1 MQIKN
6 EDFEQNFA
14 PIKCRILQIIEYK
27 GVKRDK
33 FFNEICVAKSNFSKS
48 AGRSEVSA
56 SVCAKILNYFN
67 DINADWLLT
76 GNGSMLKTD
85 FSNNSGIIQNEST
98 GCHAS
103 ITTDHSKEEND
114 RCKMCK
120 EKDLQ
125 IEDLKERI
133 EGLKERINDQKEH
146 IEELN
151 NRISS
156 LKEQLRGG

>member
-1 MQIKN
+1 MNIKIK
-6 EDFEQNFA
+6 DFETSIEASNGYVNS
-14 PIKCRILQIIEYK
+14 ISKGIGEDKLSLIIEKY
-27 GVKRDK
+27 
-33 FFNEICVAKSNFSKS
+33 SNLSI
-48 AGRSEVSA
+48 G
-56 SVCAKILNYFN
+56 
-67 DINADWLLT
+67 WLLT
-76 GNGSMLKTD
+76 GKGQMLID
-85 FSNNSGIIQNEST
+85 NNDYNSGIIQKGST